1 MDISTN
7 FLTDFE
13 DTLEAYKEYL
23 SRFPVW
29 SRKIETNAFQLFHGL
44 KELAFQTLPEDA
56 RQRIRSANENSDEE
70 PSFRHCSAIIA
81 ELNQHIQALLTVQIN
96 HDERAATNKTLIL
109 TRGLCTALTHLRDK
123 ILAHNLRLVFKIIYT
138 LNSNRKLA
146 IPNSDM
152 INEGSIGL
160 MRAMDSFRP
169 ELGHKF
175 STYAYQWIEAYSR
188 RAISNY
194 RSLIKVPHYL
204 STIRTKVHG
213 IIEEHKAIY
222 REPPTLEY
230 VSKSAKIPESKVE
243 EILTIQDFTESLE
256 APCTTDSN
264 LPLSEVIT
272 SQHDNHEGLIRD
284 NFNQFYIKEA
294 MKPLSD
300 RQKTIISMRFG
311 LDKYDALTRAV
322 IANQMNLS
330 QERIR
335 QIEKES
341 LEIIKLQLIDLGYAD
356 SVHDTS

>member
-13 DTLEAYKEYL
+13 DTLEAYKDYL

-29 SRKIETNAFQLFHGL
+29 SRQTETNAFQLFHAL
-44 KELAFQTLPEDA
+44 KELAYATLPVDA
-56 RQRIRSANENSDEE
+56 QQRIYAANENSEEE
-70 PSFRHCSAIIA
+70 PYFRHCYAIIA
-81 ELNQHIQALLTVQIN
+81 QLNQHIQALLTQQVN
-96 HDERAATNKTLIL
+96 GSGSAETSKALIL
-109 TRGLCTALTHLRDK
+109 SRGLCTALTDLRDK
-123 ILAHNLRLVFKIIYT
+123 ILAHNLRLVFKIVYT
-138 LNSNRKLA
+138 LNSNRKLS

-152 INEGSIGL
+152 INEGSLGL

-213 IIEEHKAIY
+213 IIEKHKHIY
-222 REPPTLEY
+222 RAPPTLEF

-256 APCTTDSN
+256 APCTPDSN

-272 SQHDNHEGLIRD
+272 NQHDNHEGLIRD
-284 NFNQFYIKEA
+284 NFNQFYIREA

-356 SVHDTS
+356 SVYNTS